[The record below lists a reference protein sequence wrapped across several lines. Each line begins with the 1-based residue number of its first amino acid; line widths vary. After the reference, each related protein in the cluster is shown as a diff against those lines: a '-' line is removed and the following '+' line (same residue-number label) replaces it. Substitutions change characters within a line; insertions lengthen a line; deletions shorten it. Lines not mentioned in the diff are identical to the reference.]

1 MWGTFSC
8 KKHPHIVNFGQVAVD
23 TMKSSGQE
31 NVKEAVQRALKESG
45 VSTAIRVYAETNGRV
60 LEIALPS
67 VEETLLV
74 EYHPGL
80 APYQVPSVLA
90 HLRKR
95 AKLGQSL
102 GLCVR
107 KLTWSLLDK
116 CRESKV
122 AVFDLEGN
130 AYLRL
135 PGVYIERLRPSQARE
150 PAPSSGTVF
159 TAKASRVVRA
169 FLNHYPH
176 DWGQAQLVRK
186 TGLSAGYMS
195 TLIKRLTGQ
204 SYVSDRLGL
213 LYLDD
218 PERLLNDWL
227 AHYRF
232 DRHRK
237 LNYAISAG
245 SYEEG
250 VEKLGAALKGSGVAF
265 AWTGWTGAHLRAP
278 YATPTLYMA
287 YVAQEPKKM
296 KDVFPVEKQGNVA
309 LYVPQDEGVFQF
321 TNESAAGA
329 VVSDAQLYLD
339 LCRMPGRAKE
349 QAEAIRHARLDFA
362 RKTQ

>member
-1 MWGTFSC
+1 
-8 KKHPHIVNFGQVAVD
+8 
-23 TMKSSGQE
+23 MKSNGQE
-31 NVKEAVQRALKESG
+31 NVKKAVHRALKESG
-45 VSTAIRVYAETNGRV
+45 VPATIRPSLDEKGRD
-60 LEIALPS
+60 LEIALPA
-67 VEETLLV
+67 VEDTLLI
-74 EYHPGL
+74 EYHSGL
-80 APYQVPSVLA
+80 APYQVPAVLA
-90 HLRKR
+90 QLRKR
-95 AKLGQSL
+95 AKPGQRL

-135 PGVYIERLRPSQARE
+135 PGVYIERLRPSQASE

-169 FLNHYPH
+169 FLNRYPY
-176 DWGQAQLVRK
+176 DWRQVQLVRE

-195 TLIKRLTGQ
+195 TLLKRLTSQG
-204 SYVSDRLGL
+204 YVRDRQGL

-250 VEKLGAALKGSGVAF
+250 VEKLGAALRGSGESFV
-265 AWTGWTGAHLRAP
+265 WTGWTGAHLRAP

-287 YVAQEPKKM
+287 YVAQEPKKL

-349 QAEAIRHARLDFA
+349 QAEALRHARLDFA

>member
-1 MWGTFSC
+1 
-8 KKHPHIVNFGQVAVD
+8 
-23 TMKSSGQE
+23 MKSSGQE
-31 NVKEAVQRALKESG
+31 NVKEAVQRALKDSG
-45 VSTAIRVYAETNGRV
+45 VSSTIRIPADGNGRA
-60 LEIALPS
+60 LEIVLPA
-67 VEETLLV
+67 VEETLLI

-95 AKLGQSL
+95 AKPGQSL

-135 PGVYIERLRPSQARE
+135 PGVYIERLRPSQASE
-150 PAPSSGTVF
+150 TAPSSGTVF

-169 FLNHYPH
+169 FLNHYPN

-195 TLIKRLTGQ
+195 TLMKRLIGQ
-204 SYVSDRLGL
+204 GYVSDRLGL

-218 PERLLNDWL
+218 PERLLNHWL

-245 SYEEG
+245 TYDEG
-250 VEKLGAALKGSGVAF
+250 VEKLGAALKGSGVSF

-287 YVAQEPKKM
+287 YVAQEPKKL

-362 RKTQ
+362 RKIQ

>member
-1 MWGTFSC
+1 
-8 KKHPHIVNFGQVAVD
+8 
-23 TMKSSGQE
+23 MKSNVKE
-31 NVKEAVQRALKESG
+31 NVKKSVQRALNESG
-45 VSTAIRVYAETNGRV
+45 VSPTIRMSAENNV
-60 LEIALPS
+60 LALEITLPAID
-67 VEETLLV
+67 ETLLI

-80 APYQVPSVLA
+80 APYQVTSVLA

-95 AKLGQSL
+95 AKPGQNL

-135 PGVYIERLRPSQARE
+135 PGVYIERLRPSQASQ

-169 FLNHYPH
+169 FLNRYPN
-176 DWGQAQLVRK
+176 DWVQAQLVRT
-186 TGLSAGYMS
+186 TGLSAGYVS

-204 SYVSDRLGL
+204 GYVGNRLGL

-245 SYEEG
+245 SYDEG
-250 VEKLGAALKGSGVAF
+250 VAKLGNALRGSGISF
-265 AWTGWTGAHLRAP
+265 AWTGWTGAHMRAP

-287 YVAQEPKKM
+287 YVAREPKKL

-362 RKTQ
+362 GKT